1 MAIGLL
7 FEAPEV
13 TQKQYDAVV
22 QELGGSPPPGAVL
35 HVAGPMEGG
44 GWRVFEVWESRE
56 AFDRFFQEKLQRALQ
71 NAGIAMSGEPK
82 VFPIHNMVQ
91 RDRGTGA

>member
-7 FEAPEV
+7 FEMPEV
-13 TQKQYDAVV
+13 TQEQYDAVL
-22 QELGGSPPPGAVL
+22 QELGGSPPPGAIV

-71 NAGIAMSGEPK
+71 NAGIPMRGEPK
-82 VFPIHNMVQ
+82 VFRIYNMLK
-91 RDRGTGA
+91 A